1 MADETSRR
9 TWVGYGWQL
18 VAVAVVISDFSVS
31 AAVLPNIVADLH
43 VTVGSASLA
52 LTIYLVVAASLII
65 VFGKLGDTFGRRRL
79 VVAGAALSA
88 AGSLV
93 SAAAPNLGVFLL
105 SRVLLGAAFAATFP
119 AVLGLLN
126 STFGTESSQRR
137 RAFAVWG
144 IVVGLGAVIGPL
156 IGGLS
161 AGLAS
166 WRWAYLIDAAVA
178 VLTIAGL
185 LVTVPPDPPSRGSR
199 RFDLLGTL
207 LLTLGTG
214 ALVYVTDAGTNFGW
228 LVSTHRP
235 QVLGAR
241 WPLTVSVSVF
251 VLAVGVGSFVAFWL
265 VERRRMAGGRDV
277 IVELSLF
284 RIPSFSAAA
293 LASGLMNFGDTGLQL
308 LVPLHT
314 ELVFGYGEVRAGLT
328 LAAFGLGV
336 ALGGVAAPRLQA
348 GLGERTAAL
357 GALVVLPLSLIALVP
372 FVTASGSGGSFA
384 FFLALYGAAWGIAYS
399 TLVKVNYREIPAR
412 LSSAVGGMQSMIR
425 LVAGA
430 LGTAILIGVFT
441 SVSLG
446 HVDDASRHARLTA
459 SQREAFAEVM
469 QRSSTTNGGYEG
481 LGIDSRGLTD
491 PEDQRSLSRPPATV
505 AIEVKN
511 AVTAGTRVAIL
522 VAVAVSL
529 LAVVTAAFVPRRSDD
544 DDEGE
549 AVDPRTTG

>member
-9 TWVGYGWQL
+9 TWIGYGWQL
-18 VAVAVVISDFSVS
+18 VAVAVVISDFSVA
-31 AAVLPNIVADLH
+31 AAVLPNMVADLH

-65 VFGKLGDTFGRRRL
+65 IFGKLGDTFGRRRL

-88 AGSLV
+88 VGGLV
-93 SAAAPNLGVFLL
+93 SAVAPNLGVLVL

-126 STFGTESSQRR
+126 STFGVDGFQRR

-166 WRWAYLIDAAVA
+166 WRWAFLIDAAVA
-178 VLTIAGL
+178 VLTIVGL
-185 LVTVPPDPPSRGSR
+185 LITVPTDPPHRGSR
-199 RFDLLGTL
+199 QFDVGGTL

-228 LVSTHRP
+228 LVSTNRP
-235 QVLGAR
+235 KPLGVR
-241 WPLTVSVSVF
+241 WPLNVSVSVF
-251 VLAVGVGSFVAFWL
+251 ILAVGVGSFVAFWL
-265 VERRRMAGGRDV
+265 VERRRTAGGRDV
-277 IVELSLF
+277 IVELSLL

-314 ELVFGYGEVRAGLT
+314 ELVFGYGEVGAGVT

-336 ALGGVAAPRLQA
+336 ALGGLAAPRLQA
-348 GLGERTAAL
+348 RVGERTAAL
-357 GALVVLPLSLIALVP
+357 AALVVLPLSLIALVP

-384 FFLALYGAAWGIAYS
+384 FFLTLYGAAWGIAYS
-399 TLVKVNYREIPAR
+399 TLVKVNYREIPER

-441 SVSLG
+441 SVSLA
-446 HVDDASRHARLTA
+446 HVDDAARHNRLSA
-459 SQREAFAEVM
+459 SQQEAFSEVM

-481 LGIDSRGLTD
+481 LGIDSRSLTD
-491 PEDQRSLSRPPATV
+491 SEDRQTLSRPPTKV
-505 AIEVKN
+505 AFEVKN
-511 AVTAGTRVAIL
+511 AVAAGTRVAIL

-529 LAVVTAAFVPRRSDD
+529 LAVVTAAFVPRRSGD
-544 DDEGE
+544 DDEAEPVATESG
-549 AVDPRTTG
+549 G